1 VTDAD
6 LDRRSDPSTVT
17 GQLFAGLRAL
27 IQARARVRQL
37 DASVSS
43 EISALA
49 DPAILPVLRRHPLGV
64 LLGLYNVTD
73 SWRPFPLFRIDEL
86 DIADAWDALSD
97 TAVKRSEDGN
107 VWLAPYQAMWIV

>member
-1 VTDAD
+1 M
-6 LDRRSDPSTVT
+6 
-17 GQLFAGLRAL
+17 FAGLQAL
-27 IQARARVRQL
+27 IQARARVPHL

-43 EISALA
+43 EIAPLA
-49 DPAILPVLRRHPLGV
+49 DPGVLPVLRRHPLGA

-73 SWRPFPLFRIDEL
+73 SWRPFPVARLDEL
-86 DIADAWDALSD
+86 GIADAWDALSD